1 MARQLDPVDRYL
13 TRITRFARV
22 DTQSKLL
29 ALVRAALPAELAC
42 QCLGATLAQDRLTVV
57 APSPVWASRLRYSFP
72 LIQARLGESDV
83 VVERLLVRISP
94 QRSAKTREMPKP
106 KAISDS
112 SATLLRQ
119 TAETVD
125 DVELAAALRRL
136 AAHGR
141 G

>member
-1 MARQLDPVDRYL
+1 MARQLDPIDRYL

-29 ALVRAALPAELAC
+29 ALVRAALPAELAR